1 MDNEVVLLGVFV
13 VSILVTVV
21 SVIWASIVLHH
32 TRSVPTAPKGW
43 ANYDYDANQ
52 ANRQSLLAYLGNPSL
67 SDASMNIPMRRFAV
81 ATANFGGIF
90 TNEGS
95 LSPYIGTASPEAAR
109 LQVEAGA
116 RAIVFDIWPDPSAP
130 ATPVVCSME
139 DYTEAALP
147 DRIWASS
154 WGLGR
159 GVGRYSNWKLLTR
172 NTVPASAAIAAAVNA
187 AFQSSNQQAGD
198 PFFLFLKLHGAM
210 NTTYLN
216 TLAAAINTAI
226 GGHAMDSVWAKA
238 QNQTKLC
245 SEPVSSFMGK
255 VFVTVIPEVVPGYFP
270 LPGVTKYSDFVSQLL
285 ATNMGDV
292 VNAVEQSAGTI
303 YFDPANLSA
312 VSTDT
317 VSLANCVT
325 NQTTISPAQAGL
337 VLVQPTIG
345 GTSADN
351 DVLFAGTSLQACLQA
366 GAQMVAVNLFSPN
379 DSENQM
385 TAFVDPKL
393 FGTFSFRLNAT

>member
-1 MDNEVVLLGVFV
+1 
-13 VSILVTVV
+13 
-21 SVIWASIVLHH
+21 
-32 TRSVPTAPKGW
+32 
-43 ANYDYDANQ
+43 
-52 ANRQSLLAYLGNPSL
+52 
-67 SDASMNIPMRRFAV
+67 
-81 ATANFGGIF
+81 
-90 TNEGS
+90 
-95 LSPYIGTASPEAAR
+95 
-109 LQVEAGA
+109 
-116 RAIVFDIWPDPSAP
+116 
-130 ATPVVCSME
+130 
-139 DYTEAALP
+139 
-147 DRIWASS
+147 
-154 WGLGR
+154 
-159 GVGRYSNWKLLTR
+159 
-172 NTVPASAAIAAAVNA
+172 
-187 AFQSSNQQAGD
+187 
-198 PFFLFLKLHGAM
+198 
-210 NTTYLN
+210 
-216 TLAAAINTAI
+216 
-226 GGHAMDSVWAKA
+226 
-238 QNQTKLC
+238 
-245 SEPVSSFMGK
+245 
-255 VFVTVIPEVVPGYFP
+255 
-270 LPGVTKYSDFVSQLL
+270 
-285 ATNMGDV
+285 MGDV

>member
-1 MDNEVVLLGVFV
+1 MDKEVAVLGVFI

-21 SVIWASIVLHH
+21 AVIWVSTVLHQ
-32 TRSVPTAPKGW
+32 TRTTPSAPKGW
-43 ANYDYDANQ
+43 ADYDYDANQ
-52 ANRQSLLAYLGNPSL
+52 VNRQSLMAYLGNPSL

-95 LSPYIGTASPEAAR
+95 ASPYIGTVSTEAAR
-109 LQVEAGA
+109 LQVEGGA
-116 RAIVFDIWPDPSAP
+116 RAIVLDIWPDPAAP

-147 DRIWASS
+147 DRIWVSS

-172 NTVPASAAIAAAVNA
+172 NTVPAATIITAAINA
-187 AFQSSNQQAGD
+187 AFQSSNRQAGD
-198 PFFLFLKLHGAM
+198 PFFLTLKLHGAM
-210 NTTYLN
+210 NAAYLN
-216 TLAAAINTAI
+216 TLAAAITGAI
-226 GGHAMDSVWAKA
+226 GGHAMDSVWNKA
-238 QNQTKLC
+238 QNQNKLC
-245 SEPVSSFMGK
+245 SEPISSFMGK
-255 VFVTVIPEVVPGYFP
+255 VFITVIPEVVPGYFP

-312 VSTDT
+312 VTTDT
-317 VSLANCVT
+317 VSVSNCVP

-345 GTSADN
+345 GTSMDN
-351 DVLFAGTSLQACLQA
+351 DVLFAGTSLQSCIQA

-379 DSENQM
+379 DSDNQM
-385 TAFVDPKL
+385 TAFMDPKL
-393 FGTFSFRLNAT
+393 FGTFSFLLNPT